1 MTKSKLLCSYIL
13 IMRKGIAMKDSNG
26 SVQSI
31 DRVLDIFE
39 TLSAAPQGL
48 TLSDLAAATSLHV
61 STAHRLLASL
71 ANRGYVRKDAENGKY
86 RLTLRLYEIS
96 RRVSTVLN
104 LFSASKPL
112 LEKLSNDVKEIV
124 HLVERDGNE
133 VVYLH
138 KFEPLFRPI
147 SITSSVGLHNPM
159 YCTGVGKSIMAY
171 LPEKEV
177 RTIWDGTQVIQF
189 TPKTITTWEA
199 LQDDLSCVRERG
211 YAIDDEEHD
220 LGVRCIA
227 APIYNW
233 NGSPVGAM
241 SISGSVAR
249 MNSAAI
255 DEFSPMLKSTA
266 GKISE
271 LMGWN
276 AGCRPMC
283 S

>member
-1 MTKSKLLCSYIL
+1 
-13 IMRKGIAMKDSNG
+13 MKDSNG

-31 DRVLDIFE
+31 DRVLDILE

-48 TLSDLAAATSLHV
+48 TLSDLAAATSLHA

-138 KFEPLFRPI
+138 KFEPLLRPI

-177 RTIWDGTQVIQF
+177 RAIWDGTQVIPF

-199 LQDDLSCVRERG
+199 LQEDLSCVRERG

-220 LGVRCIA
+220 LGVRCMA
-227 APIYNW
+227 APVRNW
-233 NGSPVGAM
+233 KGDPVGAI
-241 SISGSVAR
+241 SISGPAAR
-249 MNSAAI
+249 MTDDTMAQLVTPLQ
-255 DEFSPMLKSTA
+255 ETA
-266 GKISE
+266 GAISQ
-271 LMGWN
+271 LMGWHT
-276 AGCRPMC
+276 
-283 S
+283 

>member
-1 MTKSKLLCSYIL
+1 M
-13 IMRKGIAMKDSNG
+13 KGANN

-31 DRVLDIFE
+31 DRVLDILE
-39 TLSAAPQGL
+39 VLSAAPQGL
-48 TLSDLAAATSLHV
+48 ALSDLAAATSLHA

-71 ANRGYVRKDAENGKY
+71 ANRGYVRKDSENGNY

-104 LFSASKPL
+104 LFSASKPM

-124 HLVERDGNE
+124 HLVERDGND

-138 KFEPLFRPI
+138 KFEPFLRSI
-147 SITSSVGLHNPM
+147 NITSSVGLHNPM

-171 LPEKEV
+171 LPTKEV
-177 RTIWDGTQVIQF
+177 LSIWNSTQVIQF

-199 LQDDLSCVRERG
+199 LQEDLSRVRERG

-233 NGSPVGAM
+233 NGTPVGAM
-241 SISGSVAR
+241 SISGPVAR
-249 MNSAAI
+249 MTPDAI
-255 DEFSPMLKSTA
+255 DEFSPKLMNTA
-266 GKISE
+266 EKISE
-271 LMGWN
+271 LMGWY
-276 AGCRPMC
+276 A
-283 S
+283 

>member
-1 MTKSKLLCSYIL
+1 
-13 IMRKGIAMKDSNG
+13 MKDNN

-31 DRVLDIFE
+31 DRVLDILE
-39 TLSAAPQGL
+39 ALSASPQGMA
-48 TLSDLAAATSLHV
+48 LSELAAATSLHA

-71 ANRGYVRKDAENGKY
+71 VARGYVRKDGESGKY

-96 RRVSTVLN
+96 RRVSTVLD

-138 KFEPLFRPI
+138 KFEPLLRPI
-147 SITSSVGLHNPM
+147 AITSSVGLHNPM

-177 RTIWDGTQVIQF
+177 RTIWDNTQVIQF

-199 LQDDLSCVRERG
+199 LQEDLSRVRERS
-211 YAIDDEEHD
+211 YAVDDEEHD

-227 APIYNW
+227 TPIYNW
-233 NGSPVGAM
+233 NGTPVGAM

-249 MNSAAI
+249 MTPEAV
-255 DEFSPMLKSTA
+255 DEFSSKLIGTA
-266 GKISE
+266 EKISE
-271 LMGWN
+271 LMGWQ
-276 AGCRPMC
+276 G
-283 S
+283 